1 MPASLRRFRRG
12 LAAFAA
18 LLLPGCASFRGYRG
32 PEEKVLPRDPA
43 QPTVLDSRL
52 LDAAAGRVPGT
63 SGVAMLSAG
72 EDALLARLAL
82 ADLAGRSIDIQ
93 TYIWDLDT
101 AGRLAMARLLAAADR
116 GVHVRLLLDDTTT
129 IGGERSFAAL
139 DQHPNIEVRFFNP
152 FRTRSRGTWAERSLE
167 FLFDFGRLNRRM
179 HNKVWIADDS
189 YAIIGGRNISD
200 EYYLISDERD
210 FRDLDLLVA
219 GRAAESASAVF
230 DRFWNSRW
238 AVPALHLTPP
248 RAGRLEAL
256 RRRLAEFCAH
266 QKRFPYPDNPAP
278 DEAERVLD
286 ASVPGLE
293 WAPVE
298 VLADEPE
305 KIESAGKSEIARRLV
320 DETASVRRSLRIE
333 VAYLSLP
340 AASVEWLST
349 LVRRGVSVR
358 VLTNSLATTDVLAAH
373 AGYEATRRRLLEAGV
388 ELHELRPRGHAP
400 VKRLVAPVKSRASLH
415 SKAVVFDD
423 DRVFVG
429 SLNLDPRSLR
439 LNTEIGLWVRDRQLA
454 TQIAAWIDSGCSFER
469 SWRLELRPRRVTAN
483 GRLMTVRELT
493 WVGRRSDGSE
503 DVKTH
508 EPQATIWRRA
518 LARLLSWL
526 PIEGLI

>member
-1 MPASLRRFRRG
+1 MPAPLRRFRRG
-12 LAAFAA
+12 LAALAA

-32 PEEKVLPRDPA
+32 PEERVLPRDPA
-43 QPTVLDSRL
+43 QPTALDSRL
-52 LDAAAGRVPGT
+52 LVAATDRAPGA
-63 SGVAMLSAG
+63 SGVAMLAAG

-116 GVHVRLLLDDTTT
+116 GVRIRLLLDDTTT

-167 FLFDFGRLNRRM
+167 FLFDFARLNRRM
-179 HNKVWIADDS
+179 HNKVWIADDA
-189 YAIIGGRNISD
+189 YAIVGGRNVSD
-200 EYYLISDERD
+200 EYFLISDERD

-219 GRAAESASAVF
+219 GPAAQAASAVF

-248 RAGRLEAL
+248 RAGRLDAL

-266 QKRFPYPDNPAP
+266 QRRFPYPEAPATE
-278 DEAERVLD
+278 DAERALD
-286 ASVPGLE
+286 ASVPRLE

-305 KIESAGKSEIARRLV
+305 KIESAGTSDIARRLV
-320 DETASVRRSLRIE
+320 EETAEVRESLRIE

-340 AASVEWLST
+340 AASIDRMSA
-349 LVRRGVSVR
+349 LVRRGVSIR
-358 VLTNSLATTDVLAAH
+358 VLTNSLATTDVVAAH

-388 ELHELRPRGHAP
+388 ELHELRPGGHGP
-400 VKRLVAPVKSRASLH
+400 FKRLMPPVKSRASLH

-429 SLNLDPRSLR
+429 SFNLDPRSLR
-439 LNTEIGLWVRDRQLA
+439 LNTEIGLWVRDRALA
-454 TQIAAWIDSGCSFER
+454 AQVAAWIDSGCGFER
-469 SWRLELRPRRVTAN
+469 SWRLELRPRRVVAN
-483 GRLMTVRELT
+483 GRLMTVHELI
-493 WVGRRSDGSE
+493 WVGRRSDGTE
-503 DVKTH
+503 EVRTH
-508 EPQATIWRRA
+508 EPRATFWRRA